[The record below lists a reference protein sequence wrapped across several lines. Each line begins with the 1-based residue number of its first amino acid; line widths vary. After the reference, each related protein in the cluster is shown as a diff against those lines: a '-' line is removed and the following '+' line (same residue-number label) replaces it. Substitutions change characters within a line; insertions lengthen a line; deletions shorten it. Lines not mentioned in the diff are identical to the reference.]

1 MRRSL
6 VPPILAAC
14 VFAAGPAAS
23 QTLRLSPPFPPLPL
37 TPLPPPS
44 IDTSP
49 VATDAERPAR
59 PLPAPEPTAVDGSAL
74 ALAGADTEALRRSRS
89 HETWYGWQTLA
100 GDAAAV
106 ATLLIGNALV
116 VALPPRSAAID
127 PRPVIFGTASF
138 GIYVGSPLAIHLSH
152 GSVWQAIASL
162 GLRIALPLAGF
173 ALGSLVGLHDPRQS
187 VDATFGGFAGG
198 ALAAAVDASSLAW
211 ERWQAP
217 GSSPGTSRA
226 ALVGTH
232 GSF

>member
-6 VPPILAAC
+6 VTPILTAC
-14 VFAAGPAAS
+14 VFAACPAAA
-23 QTLRLSPPFPPLPL
+23 QTLRLSSPFPPLPL

-49 VATDAERPAR
+49 VATDSERPAR
-59 PLPAPEPTAVDGSAL
+59 PLSAPEPAAVDAVAL
-74 ALAGADTEALRRSRS
+74 ALAEIDTDALRRSRL
-89 HETWYGWQTLA
+89 HEAWYGWQTLV

-106 ATLLIGNALV
+106 VTLLIGNALV

-127 PRPVIFGTASF
+127 PRPAIFGTASF
-138 GIYVGSPLAIHLSH
+138 GIYMGSPLAIHMSH

-162 GLRIALPLAGF
+162 GLRIALPIAGF

-187 VDATFGGFAGG
+187 VDATFGGFAGC

-211 ERWQAP
+211 DRWQRP
-217 GSSPGTSRA
+217 VSSPGTARA
-226 ALVGTH
+226 AVVGTR